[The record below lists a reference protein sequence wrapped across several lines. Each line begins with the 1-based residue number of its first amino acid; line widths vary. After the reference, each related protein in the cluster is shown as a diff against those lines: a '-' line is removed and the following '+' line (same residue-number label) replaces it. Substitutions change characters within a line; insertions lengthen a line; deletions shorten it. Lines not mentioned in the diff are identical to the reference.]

1 VFPVSVKFLGLNRD
15 ELSALLAKLQ
25 ADNKIIPTE
34 LMEEYESAVR
44 EARAVAAMIEDA
56 RLRVALVLNMPV
68 YEDDEEDDG
77 DDAA

>member
-56 RLRVALVLNMPV
+56 RLRVAVLNMPV

>member
-1 VFPVSVKFLGLNRD
+1 MFPVSVKFLGLNRD

-56 RLRVALVLNMPV
+56 RLRVAVLNMPV

>member
-1 VFPVSVKFLGLNRD
+1 MNRD

-56 RLRVALVLNMPV
+56 RLRVAVLNMPV